1 MEWLYLE
8 MHGNQIT
15 NNLAFTS
22 LNIKGKSI
30 KEKEDILKK
39 WFKKHLCDLV
49 KNTEYKENLFFLH
62 DDRFIC
68 NAFILGDTPISA
80 CIMPLN
86 TSHRFLSDNDVEA
99 N

>member
-39 WFKKHLCDLV
+39 WFKNIFV
-49 KNTEYKENLFFLH
+49 
-62 DDRFIC
+62 I
-68 NAFILGDTPISA
+68 
-80 CIMPLN
+80 
-86 TSHRFLSDNDVEA
+86 
-99 N
+99 